1 MFVGKVVGNLWST
14 KKDEKLEGKRFLV
27 IQKQTYSKNAAT
39 EDDILV
45 AADRVGAGIG
55 ELVLVTTGTNSKYTF
70 NDEELPIDMSVI
82 GIIDSID
89 IMENEVKL

>member
-27 IQKQTYSKNAAT
+27 IQKQTYSKNAAA